1 MGFLNEILG
10 RPENERPFL
19 VVPVGYPATDATV
32 PRLEKKSLDDVAEF
46 V

>member
-1 MGFLNEILG
+1 VKLNEILG

-19 VVPVGYPATDATV
+19 VVPVGYPASDATV
-32 PRLEKKSLDDVAEF
+32 PALEKKSLDEVAEF